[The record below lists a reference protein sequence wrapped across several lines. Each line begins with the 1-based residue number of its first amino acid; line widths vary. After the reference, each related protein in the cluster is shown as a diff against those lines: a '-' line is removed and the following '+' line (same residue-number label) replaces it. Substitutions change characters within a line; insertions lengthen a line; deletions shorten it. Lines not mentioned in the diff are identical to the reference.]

1 MLPIV
6 KFHSV
11 YDLLS
16 RKSYFIWAVKYIFT
30 INLIVYL
37 RKYTII
43 EEKNTV
49 FSGILEV
56 KYCINKHQT
65 ENILPQILSNPQ
77 VFVAL

>member
-1 MLPIV
+1 MVL
-6 KFHSV
+6 
-11 YDLLS
+11 
-16 RKSYFIWAVKYIFT
+16 
-30 INLIVYL
+30 INLTATLNKQTL